1 MSDVWLSMEQ
11 AFENDISAMLP
22 NTDDHL
28 SEPGLIV
35 SDLMDS
41 NVTLNDIAHTI
52 KSEPLDLDSNGQWY
66 CIHWGYFLPLQ
77 LEIGIEGLF
86 GVKWASGLFAL
97 YAIEP
102 SGQLL
107 CTFVPKW
114 VKKIGWK
121 AQVLGI
127 GFNNSMVNRNLI
139 KGCTTTMI
147 CENNISMSDG
157 GHLVK
162 APCGHPGLQSF
173 TIP

>member
-66 CIHWGYFLPLQ
+66 CIHWIYFLPLQ

-86 GVKWASGLFAL
+86 GVEWASG
-97 YAIEP
+97 
-102 SGQLL
+102 
-107 CTFVPKW
+107 
-114 VKKIGWK
+114 
-121 AQVLGI
+121 
-127 GFNNSMVNRNLI
+127 
-139 KGCTTTMI
+139 
-147 CENNISMSDG
+147 
-157 GHLVK
+157 
-162 APCGHPGLQSF
+162 
-173 TIP
+173 